1 MRKKIIQHII
11 FFFLLLF
18 STSLYSQNKA
28 VLENL
33 ENIGAKMGQDTA
45 MVNMYISL
53 GNKYANDQKSD
64 SALLIVNKGLFLAK
78 KLDYTYGIAELY
90 ALHGDIKVVQNELF
104 EALGYYLNSVE
115 YFDEGNFMRKL
126 GDVLLVIGNIYITQ
140 ANYPKALEYY
150 QKGLVI
156 ADSLN
161 LVKMIAYFYNNMGEL
176 YYNLGQFD
184 NAINSYNRVMEIHRD
199 KNDSIKQADV
209 HSSLSTVYMKMDNIE
224 KAREHLDQAFFIYEK
239 SASNQ
244 DLLIAYKTKA
254 SLEMK
259 NDNYARAISFY
270 EKGLEHLQKI
280 GTEYKGPKSIFEVS
294 LYTGIGLCNMKL
306 KNYSIAEENLLKG
319 SEIAQ
324 KTGQLSLLKDITLYL
339 SELYE
344 LKNNP
349 IKAFDYYRYHKNYSD
364 SLSQEENIKKITQLQ
379 MQFEFDQEL
388 KQRELEQARKDSIQ
402 KRKELIFFMI
412 SSSIFLAML
421 ILFLLFRL
429 QKNKVKRIRLERK
442 NLKADLD
449 YKNKELTTNVMYLL
463 KKNEFIISISDKL
476 KKTKYD
482 FKPEN
487 RLIIDKI
494 IRELEFSSKEI
505 NWKDF
510 ELRFQ
515 DVHTGFYKELNKQFP
530 DLSPNELRLC
540 AFLRLNMTTKEI
552 SAITFQSE
560 QSISMA
566 RFRLRK
572 KMEIDNYDN
581 LIAFLTQL

>member
-1 MRKKIIQHII
+1 M
-11 FFFLLLF
+11 LF
-18 STSLYSQNKA
+18 STSLYSQNQA

-33 ENIGAKMGQDTA
+33 ENIVAKKGQDTS

-53 GNKYANDQKSD
+53 GKKYANDQKFD
-64 SALLIVNKGLFLAK
+64 SAILITNKGLFLAR

-90 ALHGDIKVVQNELF
+90 AFHGDIKVMQNELF
-104 EALGYYLNSVE
+104 EALSYYLNSVE
-115 YFDEGNFMRKL
+115 YFSEGNLKDKL
-126 GDVLLVIGNIYITQ
+126 ANVLLVIGNIYMTQ
-140 ANYPKALEYY
+140 ANYPKSLEYY
-150 QKGLVI
+150 QKGLLI
-156 ADSLN
+156 ADSMN
-161 LVKMIAYFYNNMGEL
+161 LVSMIVHFYNNMGEL

-184 NAINSYNRVMEIHRD
+184 NAINSYNRALEIYMD
-199 KNDSIKQADV
+199 KNDSIGQALV
-209 HSSLSTVYMKMDNIE
+209 HSSFSTVYLKMENVE
-224 KAREHLDQAFFIYEK
+224 KARVHLDQAFIIYEK
-239 SASNQ
+239 SSNNVG
-244 DLLIAYKTKA
+244 LLNAFNSMAAIEK
-254 SLEMK
+254 K

-270 EKGLEHLQKI
+270 EKGMEYLQKI
-280 GTEYKGPKSIFEVS
+280 GAEYKGPKSIFEVS
-294 LYTGIGLCNMKL
+294 LYTNIGFCSIKL
-306 KNYSIAEENLLKG
+306 KKYKQAEENLLMG
-319 SEIAQ
+319 LEIAQ
-324 KTGQLSLLKDITLYL
+324 KTGQLSMLKDITLYL
-339 SELYE
+339 SELYD
-344 LKNNP
+344 LKNNH

-402 KRKELIFFMI
+402 KRNELIFFMI

-429 QKNKVKRIRLERK
+429 QKSKIKRIRLERR
-442 NLKADLD
+442 NLKTELG

-487 RLIIDKI
+487 RQIIDKI
-494 IRELEFSSKEI
+494 IKELELSSKEI

-572 KMEIDNYDN
+572 KMEMDNYDN
-581 LIAFLTQL
+581 LISFLTRL